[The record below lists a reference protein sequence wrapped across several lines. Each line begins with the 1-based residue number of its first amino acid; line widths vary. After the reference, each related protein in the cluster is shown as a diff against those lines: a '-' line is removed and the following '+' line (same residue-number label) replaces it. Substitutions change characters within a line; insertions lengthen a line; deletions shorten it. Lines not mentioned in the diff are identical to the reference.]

1 MQDFISA
8 LNERRLYMQQC
19 LYQLEDTFGID
30 YKFVNTWGPSKTFY
44 YIIPAA
50 SSYNVSVNEKTIN
63 VYSTMS
69 DDEEYII
76 GRLNYA
82 QVVTVSDIKG
92 QWGHIYSPFDGYIK
106 LSDTTRLTT
115 YIDNVAISLNF
126 ETQLYST
133 SDKEIISSIVDIIK
147 DYIEDIND
155 ISEIHIDNIIKA
167 VMDQYS
173 EQLVYFSF
181 LKINKFGRECNHLYL
196 DKTEYELSDVVPEF
210 INVETSNDGLY
221 TPSIGIMV
229 YT

>member
-1 MQDFISA
+1 
-8 LNERRLYMQQC
+8 
-19 LYQLEDTFGID
+19 
-30 YKFVNTWGPSKTFY
+30 
-44 YIIPAA
+44 
-50 SSYNVSVNEKTIN
+50 
-63 VYSTMS
+63 MS